1 VQSVVQYDAPASAQD
16 YVHRVGRT
24 ARAGRGGLAVS
35 LVSQYD
41 IELVREIEGL
51 IEEKLVEFET
61 DEKTVLKDLS
71 YVYAAR
77 RAAVLALEEA
87 LEEKEAQRK

>member
-1 VQSVVQYDAPASAQD
+1 
-16 YVHRVGRT
+16 VGRT